1 MTSTQVPAREMGMD
15 DDAELRS
22 FGYEPQLN
30 RSMGLWSSLS
40 ISISCMCITAGIFTV
55 FAYSLGTV
63 GPAFIWTWPIVAV
76 GQILVTLVLA
86 ELAGRMP
93 LSGYA
98 FQWTSRLQNSHYGW
112 FVGWGGLMAFTPGFT
127 GLNLG
132 LAPIL
137 SNRLGIALT
146 PTNLMLVAVAL
157 TVVEMAI
164 NLAGVAIASRI
175 NNIAAFTA
183 ELGLSIILTLI
194 LLIVG
199 FVTHPVQSFSFLT
212 TSSVGGGDFTVAF
225 LLSGLLGIWVL
236 TGQEGAA
243 DLAEETQG
251 ARRNVPRALLTS
263 IILSSVIGFFMI
275 LALTIN
281 IPDLATVTSA
291 PVPIVAVLQ
300 SALGQTGE
308 LIFEIVAMI
317 ALFAGGLANMA
328 AASRLIFSLSR
339 DRMLPGSAMLSR
351 VNASRTPSA
360 AILVAAILSIIIV
373 VVGTYIAT
381 STMALVVGMAS
392 VGYYVV
398 YGLTILAAILATR
411 RGALAGTSTFSLGN
425 WATPIRWIAFI
436 WTVLVVVELTVPT
449 ANQQTALM
457 AGVFFVIAAVW
468 YIFVLRGR
476 LNSGE
481 AGTPGAKAEVT
492 PEPVSAPAY
501 GR

>member
-1 MTSTQVPAREMGMD
+1 
-15 DDAELRS
+15 
-22 FGYEPQLN
+22 
-30 RSMGLWSSLS
+30 
-40 ISISCMCITAGIFTV
+40 
-55 FAYSLGTV
+55 
-63 GPAFIWTWPIVAV
+63 
-76 GQILVTLVLA
+76 
-86 ELAGRMP
+86 
-93 LSGYA
+93 
-98 FQWTSRLQNSHYGW
+98 
-112 FVGWGGLMAFTPGFT
+112 
-127 GLNLG
+127 
-132 LAPIL
+132 
-137 SNRLGIALT
+137 
-146 PTNLMLVAVAL
+146 
-157 TVVEMAI
+157 MAI

-199 FVTHPVQSFSFLT
+199 FVTHPVQSIGFLG
-212 TSSVGGGDFTVAF
+212 TSSVGGSDFTVAF

-281 IPDLATVTSA
+281 IPDLAATTSA
-291 PVPIVAVLQ
+291 PVPIVAVLE
-300 SALGQTGE
+300 SALGKSGA
-308 LIFEIVAMI
+308 LLFEIVAMI

-328 AASRLIFSLSR
+328 ASSRLIFSLSR
-339 DRMLPGSAMLSR
+339 DRMLPGSSTLSR
-351 VNASRTPSA
+351 VSASHTPSA
-360 AILVAAILSIIIV
+360 AIIVAASLSIILV
-373 VVGTYIAT
+373 VVGTLIAT
-381 STMALVVGMAS
+381 STMALIVGMAS

-411 RGALAGTSTFSLGN
+411 RGALAGASTFSLGN

-468 YIFVLRGR
+468 YLFVLRGR

-481 AGTPGAKAEVT
+481 AGTPGSPAEVT